1 MSVGLEERMGVM
13 KRAALSI
20 LAVAAALAGLAGQ
33 ASAQTVLRVAN
44 WLPPKH
50 PLIAEIITP
59 WTEQV
64 KEATKGRVVMQ
75 VLPSP
80 LGPPPAHFDFA
91 VNGVADVTYGVHNY
105 TPGRFVAT
113 MLAELPFWSDK
124 SETLSVAYWRVHQKY
139 LDKANEHKGTKLL
152 GVFTHGPGHLWTKG
166 RNLKDMASIK
176 GSKIRIGGGFAQE
189 AAKAL
194 QLVPIQAPVT
204 QAFEI
209 LSGGVADGI
218 QFPAESVTAFKID
231 PVLDQGLIVPG
242 GLYNVSFFVVM
253 NEAKWKALPADD
265 QAAILSVSGEKLA
278 KLAGQIW
285 DKADAGSYRIMAEKG
300 KMTLVRPDG
309 AQLSAMKAALAPYVE
324 TAMKQIG
331 ARDIDARAAYDALK
345 AEIKAVEAGK

>member
-1 MSVGLEERMGVM
+1 MRI
-13 KRAALSI
+13 ALGI
-20 LAVAAALAGLAGQ
+20 LAIVTGAFGFAAS

-113 MLAELPFWSDK
+113 TLAELPFLADK
-124 SETLSVAYWRVHQKY
+124 SEVLSVAYWRTHQKL
-139 LDKANEHKGTKLL
+139 LDKADEHRGTKLL
-152 GVFTHGPGHLWTKG
+152 SVFTHGPGQLWTRG

-189 AAKAL
+189 VAKAL

-204 QAFEI
+204 QAYEI

-253 NEAKWKALPADD
+253 NEAKWKALPPED

-285 DKADAGSYRIMAEKG
+285 DKADAGGYRIMAEKG
-300 KMTLVRPDG
+300 KMALVHPEV
-309 AQLSAMKAALAPYVE
+309 AQLDAIRAALAPYTE
-324 TAMKQIG
+324 TALKQIAAKG
-331 ARDIDARAAYDALK
+331 IDAQAAYEALK
-345 AEIKAVEAGK
+345 DEIEAVEAGK

>member
-1 MSVGLEERMGVM
+1 MR
-13 KRAALSI
+13 RALGI
-20 LAVAAALAGLAGQ
+20 LAMAAGLTGLVAQ

-64 KEATKGRVVMQ
+64 KEATKGRVIMQ
-75 VLPSP
+75 VLPAP
-80 LGPPPAHFDFA
+80 IGPPPAHFDFA
-91 VNGVADVTYGVHNY
+91 VNGIADVTYGVHNY
-105 TPGRFVAT
+105 TPGRFVVT
-113 MLAELPFWSDK
+113 QLAELPFWSDK
-124 SETLSVAYWRVHQKY
+124 SEILSVAYWRVHQKY

-152 GVFTHGPGHLWTKG
+152 AVFTHGPGQLWTKG

-204 QAFEI
+204 QAFEL

-242 GLYNVSFFVVM
+242 GLYNVSFYVVM
-253 NEAKWKALPADD
+253 NEAKWKSISAED
-265 QAAILSVSGEKLA
+265 QAAIMSVSGEKLA

-285 DKADAGSYRIMAEKG
+285 DKADASGFRIMAEKG
-300 KMTLVRPDG
+300 KITLVHPNA
-309 AQLSAMKAALAPYVE
+309 AQLAAIGTALEPYVQTALKQIDAKGIDAKAAYE
-324 TAMKQIG
+324 
-331 ARDIDARAAYDALK
+331 ALK
-345 AEIKAVEAGK
+345 AEIKAVASGK

>member
-1 MSVGLEERMGVM
+1 MR
-13 KRAALSI
+13 RALGI
-20 LAVAAALAGLAGQ
+20 LAMAAGLTGLVAQ

-64 KEATKGRVVMQ
+64 KEATKGRVIMQ
-75 VLPSP
+75 VLPAP
-80 LGPPPAHFDFA
+80 IGPPPAHFDFA
-91 VNGVADVTYGVHNY
+91 VNGIADVTYGVHNY
-105 TPGRFVAT
+105 TPGRFVVT
-113 MLAELPFWSDK
+113 QLAELPFWSDK
-124 SETLSVAYWRVHQKY
+124 SEILSVAYWRVHQKY

-152 GVFTHGPGHLWTKG
+152 AVFTHGPGQLWTKG

-204 QAFEI
+204 QAYEI

-253 NEAKWKALPADD
+253 NEAKWKAISPED
-265 QAAILSVSGEKLA
+265 QAAIQSVSGEKLA
-278 KLAGQIW
+278 KLAGTIW
-285 DKADAGSYRIMAEKG
+285 DKADASGYKTMADKG
-300 KMTLVRPDG
+300 KISLVRPDG
-309 AQLSAMKAALAPYVE
+309 AQLAAIKTALEPYVQ
-324 TAMKQIG
+324 TALKQI
-331 ARDIDARAAYDALK
+331 DAKGINANAAYEALK
-345 AEIKAVEAGK
+345 AEIQAVASGK

>member
-1 MSVGLEERMGVM
+1 MRKS
-13 KRAALSI
+13 ALSV
-20 LAVAAALAGLAGQ
+20 LAIAASVMGFAAH

-64 KEATKGRVVMQ
+64 KAATKGRVVMQ
-75 VLPSP
+75 VLPAP

-105 TPGRFVAT
+105 TPGRFVVT
-113 MLAELPFWSDK
+113 TLAELPFLSDK
-124 SETLSVAYWRVHQKY
+124 SEVLSVAYWRTHQKY
-139 LDKANEHKGTKLL
+139 LDKANEHRGTKLL
-152 GVFTHGPGHLWTKG
+152 SVFTHGPGHLWTKG
-166 RNLKDMASIK
+166 RNLKDMASIE

-204 QAFEI
+204 QAYEI

-253 NEAKWKALPADD
+253 NEAKWKALSPED
-265 QAAILSVSGEKLA
+265 QAAIQGVSGEKLA
-278 KLAGQIW
+278 KLAGTIW
-285 DKADAGSYRIMAEKG
+285 DKADADGYKIMAEKG
-300 KMTLVRPDG
+300 NITLARPDG
-309 AQLSAMKAALAPYVE
+309 KQLEALKAALEPYVQ
-324 TAMKQIG
+324 TALKQVG
-331 ARDIDARAAYDALK
+331 AKGIDAKAAYDALK
-345 AEIKAVEAGK
+345 AEIKAVEVGK